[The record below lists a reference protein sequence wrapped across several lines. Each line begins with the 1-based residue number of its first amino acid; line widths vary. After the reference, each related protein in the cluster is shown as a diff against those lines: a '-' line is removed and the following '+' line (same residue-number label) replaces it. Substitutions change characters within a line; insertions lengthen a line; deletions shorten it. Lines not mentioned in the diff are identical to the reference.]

1 MGFFRGAGLTIL
13 SIILF
18 FILLIGGLF
27 ATLSLSLKYEN
38 VYPRAYSLAYQ
49 FAETQIGEEQIKEII
64 LSDAENY
71 CKTNEEFVQ
80 AVGEYV
86 VVFPCSV
93 IQEGYES
100 SLNYG
105 INYVIK
111 DLYYREY
118 SCNFLDCFDDS
129 QIPLFLISNYSQ
141 KFWTTL
147 CIKFLIFSIVLFG
160 LIFLLVKK
168 KPSSLI
174 VLGSLMVPI
183 SLMILIFK
191 KAGEFFALSSL
202 TGEEEIISLVGGI
215 FFSEASTI
223 FLKML
228 VIGGILI
235 VVGMILRTLF
245 SKSEEKIVET
255 KSKEE
260 KKVIEK
266 KSSKPVKKKYPKS
279 MEKKSSNLVVKKSS
293 KTKNLKK
300 KKR

>member
-1 MGFFRGAGLTIL
+1 MGFFRGAGLTIF

-18 FILLIGGLF
+18 FVLLLGGLF

-38 VYPRAYSLAYQ
+38 VYPRLYSLADK
-49 FAETQIGEEQIKEII
+49 FAETQIGEEQLKNEI
-64 LSDAENY
+64 LFDAEIY
-71 CKTNEEFVQ
+71 CKNNEEFVQ
-80 AVGEYV
+80 DIGGYV

-105 INYVIK
+105 INYIIK
-111 DLYYREY
+111 DVYYKQY
-118 SCNFLDCFDDS
+118 SCSFLDCFDDS
-129 QIPLFLISNYSQ
+129 QFPLFLISEYSQ
-141 KFWTTL
+141 KFWATL

-183 SLMILIFK
+183 SLLILLFK

-202 TGEEEIISLVGGI
+202 TGEEEIISLIGGI
-215 FFSEASTI
+215 FFSETSTV
-223 FLKML
+223 FLRML

-235 VVGMILRTLF
+235 IVGAILKVLF
-245 SKSEEKIVET
+245 YKPKEKIEEEKP
-255 KSKEE
+255 KEYKKPLE
-260 KKVIEK
+260 KKSTKPIKK
-266 KSSKPVKKKYPKS
+266 KSSKSPA
-279 MEKKSSNLVVKKSS
+279 KKSS
-293 KTKNLKK
+293 KLKTSKK
-300 KKR
+300 KKK